1 MKTSQQQTIVIATS
15 IILGFIPVWFL
26 LEDHTWFFWV
36 LLASLSIALL
46 TQRLLSRESRAGW
59 DALEVGLLNFKD
71 GEFSTSITYDANNEL
86 GKLCQLFNETAEQL
100 REEKQWIYQRELML
114 DKVLESSPQVLVLV
128 DAQDVVVFAN
138 TSAKT
143 FFNCEH
149 RLEGEHFTHLLSAVP
164 EELQQA
170 ATKQLDGLFSM
181 QNATGE
187 SQMWHLA
194 NGELLLNNHFH
205 KLYIFKQFTRELSRQ
220 EVQVWKKVIRIIS
233 HELNNSLGPISSML
247 HSGQILAERVDEPR
261 LSRVFATIEER
272 IVHLSEFV
280 QGYGKFAKLPT
291 PNMVTVDL
299 QALCRDLQNHWTF
312 RCQLK
317 HTKLQAD
324 STQIEQLLINLIKN
338 ATESGSELSEIWVHS
353 EQRTTELY
361 IWVLDR
367 GEGMSEAVM
376 ANALVPFYSTKASG
390 TGLGLALCREI
401 VEAHNG
407 QISLYNRDGNGLCV
421 EIRLPNKTHGS

>member
-1 MKTSQQQTIVIATS
+1 MTTSQQHALIIAIS
-15 IILGFIPVWFL
+15 IIIGLIPLWFL
-26 LEDHTWFFWV
+26 LDDHSGFIVIV
-36 LLASLSIALL
+36 LGSVSVALVL
-46 TQRLLSRESRAGW
+46 YKLFMRENKAGW
-59 DALEVGLLNFKD
+59 EALEVGLMNFKD
-71 GEFSTSITYDANNEL
+71 GEFSTSITYNANNEL
-86 GKLCQLFNETAEQL
+86 GRLCQLFNETAKQL
-100 REEKQWIYQRELML
+100 RDEKQWIYQRELML

-128 DAQDVVVFAN
+128 DSQDVVVFAN
-138 TSAKT
+138 NSAKT

-149 RLEGEHFTHLLSAVP
+149 RLEGERFSKLLSEVP
-164 EELQQA
+164 DELQQA
-170 ATKQLDGLFSM
+170 ASNQLDGLFSI
-181 QNATGE
+181 QSSIGE

-280 QGYGKFAKLPT
+280 QGYGKFAKLPL
-291 PNMVTVDL
+291 PNIEPVNL
-299 QALCRDLQNHWTF
+299 QVLCARLQSHWSF
-312 RCQLK
+312 QYQLNQMQ
-317 HTKLQAD
+317 LQAD
-324 STQIEQLLINLIKN
+324 TTQLEQLLINLIKN
-338 ATESGSELSEIWVHS
+338 AIESGSKIEEIRVQS
-353 EQRTTELY
+353 EQRNDEVY

-367 GEGMSEAVM
+367 GEGMSDTVM
-376 ANALVPFYSTKASG
+376 ANALIPFYSTKASG

-407 QISLYNRDGNGLCV
+407 QISLYNREGKGLCV
-421 EIRLPNKTHGS
+421 EIRLPNKLS

>member
-1 MKTSQQQTIVIATS
+1 MTTSQQHALIIAISIIIGLIPFWFFLDDHIGFIVIV
-15 IILGFIPVWFL
+15 LGSVSVAL
-26 LEDHTWFFWV
+26 V
-36 LLASLSIALL
+36 LH
-46 TQRLLSRESRAGW
+46 RLLMRENKAGW
-59 DALEVGLLNFKD
+59 EALEVGLMNFKD
-71 GEFSTSITYDANNEL
+71 GEFSTSITYNANNEL
-86 GKLCQLFNETAEQL
+86 GTLCQLFNETAKQL
-100 REEKQWIYQRELML
+100 RDEKQWIYQRELML

-128 DAQDVVVFAN
+128 DSQDVVVFAN
-138 TSAKT
+138 NSAKT

-149 RLEGEHFTHLLSAVP
+149 RLEGERFSKLLSGVP
-164 EELQQA
+164 DELHQA
-170 ATKQLDGLFSM
+170 ANNQLDGLFSI
-181 QNATGE
+181 QNSSGE

-280 QGYGKFAKLPT
+280 QGYGKFAKLPL
-291 PNMVTVDL
+291 PNIGTVDL
-299 QALCRDLQNHWTF
+299 QVLCERLQSHWSF
-312 RCQLK
+312 QYQLNQ
-317 HTKLQAD
+317 TQLQAD
-324 STQIEQLLINLIKN
+324 TTQLEQLLINLIKN
-338 ATESGSELSEIWVHS
+338 ATESGSEIEEICVQS
-353 EQRTTELY
+353 EQRSDEAY

-367 GEGMSEAVM
+367 GEGMSDTVM
-376 ANALVPFYSTKASG
+376 ANALIPFYSTKASG

-407 QISLYNRDGNGLCV
+407 KISLYNREGKGLCV
-421 EIRLPNKTHGS
+421 EIRLPNKLS

>member
-1 MKTSQQQTIVIATS
+1 MTTSQQHALIIAIS
-15 IILGFIPVWFL
+15 IIIGLIPLWFL
-26 LEDHTWFFWV
+26 LDDHSGFIVIV
-36 LLASLSIALL
+36 LGSVSVALVL
-46 TQRLLSRESRAGW
+46 YKLLMRENKAGW
-59 DALEVGLLNFKD
+59 EALEVGLMNFKD

-86 GKLCQLFNETAEQL
+86 GRLCQLFNETAKQL
-100 REEKQWIYQRELML
+100 RDEKQWIYQRELML

-128 DAQDVVVFAN
+128 DSQGVVVFAN
-138 TSAKT
+138 NSAKT

-149 RLEGEHFTHLLSAVP
+149 RLEGERFSKLLSEVP
-164 EELQQA
+164 DELQQA
-170 ATKQLDGLFSM
+170 ASNQIDGLFSI
-181 QNATGE
+181 QNSSGE

-280 QGYGKFAKLPT
+280 QGYGKFAKLPL
-291 PNMVTVDL
+291 PNIEPVDL
-299 QALCRDLQNHWTF
+299 QVLCERLQSHWSF
-312 RCQLK
+312 KYQLNQMQ
-317 HTKLQAD
+317 LQGD
-324 STQIEQLLINLIKN
+324 TTQLEQLLINLIKN
-338 ATESGSELSEIWVHS
+338 ATESGSEIEEICVQS
-353 EQRTTELY
+353 EQRKDEVY

-367 GEGMSEAVM
+367 GEGMSDTVM
-376 ANALVPFYSTKASG
+376 ANALIPFYSTKASG

-407 QISLYNRDGNGLCV
+407 KISLYNREGKGLCV
-421 EIRLPNKTHGS
+421 EIRLPNKLS

>member
-1 MKTSQQQTIVIATS
+1 MTTSQQHALIIAIS
-15 IILGFIPVWFL
+15 IIIGLIPLWFL
-26 LEDHTWFFWV
+26 LDDHRGFIAIV
-36 LLASLSIALL
+36 LGSVSVSLVLYKLL
-46 TQRLLSRESRAGW
+46 MRENKAGW
-59 DALEVGLLNFKD
+59 EALEVGLMNFKD
-71 GEFSTSITYDANNEL
+71 GEFSTSITYNANNEL
-86 GKLCQLFNETAEQL
+86 GRLCQLFNETAKQL
-100 REEKQWIYQRELML
+100 RDEKQWIYQRELML

-128 DAQDVVVFAN
+128 DSQGVVVFAN
-138 TSAKT
+138 NSAKT

-149 RLEGEHFTHLLSAVP
+149 RLEGERFSKLLSKVP
-164 EELQQA
+164 GELQQA
-170 ATKQLDGLFSM
+170 ASNQLDGLFSI
-181 QNATGE
+181 QNSSGE

-280 QGYGKFAKLPT
+280 QGYGKFAKLPQ
-291 PNMVTVDL
+291 PNIEPVDL
-299 QALCRDLQNHWTF
+299 QVLCERLQSHWSF
-312 RCQLK
+312 QYQLNQMQ
-317 HTKLQAD
+317 LQAD
-324 STQIEQLLINLIKN
+324 TTQLEQLLINLIKN
-338 ATESGSELSEIWVHS
+338 ATESGSEIEEICVQS
-353 EQRTTELY
+353 EQRNDEAY

-367 GEGMSEAVM
+367 GEGMSDTVM
-376 ANALVPFYSTKASG
+376 ANALIPFYSTKASG

-407 QISLYNRDGNGLCV
+407 QISLYNREGKGLCV
-421 EIRLPNKTHGS
+421 EILLPNKLP

>member
-1 MKTSQQQTIVIATS
+1 MTTSQQHALIIAISIIIGLIPLWFFLDDHSGFIVIV
-15 IILGFIPVWFL
+15 LGSVSVAL
-26 LEDHTWFFWV
+26 V
-36 LLASLSIALL
+36 LH
-46 TQRLLSRESRAGW
+46 RLLMRENKAGW
-59 DALEVGLLNFKD
+59 EALEVGLMNFKD
-71 GEFSTSITYDANNEL
+71 GEFSTSITYNANNEL
-86 GKLCQLFNETAEQL
+86 GRLCQLFNETAKQL
-100 REEKQWIYQRELML
+100 RDEKQWIYQRELML

-128 DAQDVVVFAN
+128 DSQDVVVFAN
-138 TSAKT
+138 NSAKT

-149 RLEGEHFTHLLSAVP
+149 RLEGERFSKLLSEVP
-164 EELQQA
+164 DELQQA
-170 ATKQLDGLFSM
+170 ASNQLDGLFSI
-181 QNATGE
+181 QSSIGE

-280 QGYGKFAKLPT
+280 QGYGKFAKLPL
-291 PNMVTVDL
+291 PNIEPVNL
-299 QALCRDLQNHWTF
+299 QVLCARLQSHWSF
-312 RCQLK
+312 QYQLNQMQ
-317 HTKLQAD
+317 LQAD
-324 STQIEQLLINLIKN
+324 TTQLEQLLINLIKN
-338 ATESGSELSEIWVHS
+338 ATESGSKIEEIRVQS
-353 EQRTTELY
+353 EQRNDEVY

-367 GEGMSEAVM
+367 GEGMSDTVM
-376 ANALVPFYSTKASG
+376 ANALIPFYSTKASG

-407 QISLYNRDGNGLCV
+407 KISLYNREDKGLCV
-421 EIRLPNKTHGS
+421 EIRLPNKLP

>member
-1 MKTSQQQTIVIATS
+1 MTTSQQHALIIAIS
-15 IILGFIPVWFL
+15 IIIGLIPLWFL
-26 LEDHTWFFWV
+26 LDDHRGFIAIV
-36 LLASLSIALL
+36 LGSVSVSLVLYKLL
-46 TQRLLSRESRAGW
+46 MRENKAGW
-59 DALEVGLLNFKD
+59 EALEVGLMNFKD
-71 GEFSTSITYDANNEL
+71 GEFSTSITYNANNEL
-86 GKLCQLFNETAEQL
+86 GRLCQLFNETAKQL
-100 REEKQWIYQRELML
+100 RDEKQWIYQRELML

-128 DAQDVVVFAN
+128 DSQGVVVFAN
-138 TSAKT
+138 NSAKT

-149 RLEGEHFTHLLSAVP
+149 RLEGERFSKLLSKVP
-164 EELQQA
+164 GELQQA
-170 ATKQLDGLFSM
+170 ASNQLDGLFSI
-181 QNATGE
+181 QNSSGE

-280 QGYGKFAKLPT
+280 QGYGKFAKLPQ
-291 PNMVTVDL
+291 PNIEPVDL
-299 QALCRDLQNHWTF
+299 QVLCERLQGHWSF
-312 RCQLK
+312 QYQLNQMQ
-317 HTKLQAD
+317 LQAD
-324 STQIEQLLINLIKN
+324 TTQLEQLLINLIKN
-338 ATESGSELSEIWVHS
+338 ATESGSEIEEICVQS
-353 EQRTTELY
+353 EQRNDEAY

-367 GEGMSEAVM
+367 GEGMSDTVM
-376 ANALVPFYSTKASG
+376 ANALIPFYSTKASG

-407 QISLYNRDGNGLCV
+407 QISLYNREGKGLCV
-421 EIRLPNKTHGS
+421 EILLPNKLS